1 MKQRLLVDM
10 DGVLADIYA
19 QLIEFEY
26 QDLGIRQ
33 SYEKMNGTSEVNTF
47 KNALEYIFSD
57 GFFRNLPVMEGS
69 IEVMRQLNEQY
80 ELFIVSA
87 AMEFPKSLTDKFYWL
102 EEHFP
107 FLHWKQIVMCGSK
120 TAVKGDIMIDDH
132 FKNLDYFNG
141 KTLLFSQPHN
151 ISGNTKNHTR
161 VDSWSDVAKILL

>member
-26 QDLGIRQ
+26 QELGIRQ
-33 SYEKMNGTSEVNTF
+33 SYEKMNGTSEVDTF

-69 IEVMRQLNEQY
+69 IEVMRQLNEKY

-107 FLHWKQIVMCGSK
+107 FLH
-120 TAVKGDIMIDDH
+120 
-132 FKNLDYFNG
+132 
-141 KTLLFSQPHN
+141 
-151 ISGNTKNHTR
+151 
-161 VDSWSDVAKILL
+161 

>member
-19 QLIEFEY
+19 QLIELEY

-33 SYEKMNGTSEVNTF
+33 SYEKLNGTSEADVF
-47 KNALEYIFSD
+47 KNALTYIHSD

-69 IEVMRQLNEQY
+69 VDVMRQLNEKY

-87 AMEFPKSLTDKFYWL
+87 AMEFPKSLSDKYYWL

-120 TAVKGDIMIDDH
+120 TVVKGDIMIDDH
-132 FKNLDYFNG
+132 FKNLDYFDG
-141 KTLLFSQPHN
+141 KTILFAQPHN
-151 ISGNTKNHTR
+151 SAGNIKNHTR
-161 VDSWSDVAKILL
+161 VDSWSDIAKILL